1 MSLSGWKVSSMLLG
15 KSGGEL
21 IIAPE
26 RMKWLGQSRNDA
38 QLWTCLVMKIPC
50 CKEQYCIGTSNIRSM
65 HQGKL
70 DMVNQEMARINIDI
84 LGISGL
90 KWMGMGKLIQMTIIS
105 TTVGKESHRINGVA
119 LIINKRVWNAVLG

>member
-90 KWMGMGKLIQMTIIS
+90 KWMVI
-105 TTVGKESHRINGVA
+105 
-119 LIINKRVWNAVLG
+119 